1 MAGDAVAAIKKAVS
15 KEELMQAEKRADRA
29 VAALETVTEVA
40 VAGDAALAMKVTVS
54 TEEWTTAGAPHEDV
68 SHRCFAGAAP

>member
-1 MAGDAVAAIKKAVS
+1 MAAIKKAVS

-40 VAGDAALAMKVTVS
+40 VAGDAAVVEKVAVS
-54 TEEWTTAGAPHEDV
+54 TAELMQAEKGVGGRRQLGCRVW
-68 SHRCFAGAAP
+68 RR

>member
-1 MAGDAVAAIKKAVS
+1 
-15 KEELMQAEKRADRA
+15 MQAEKRADRA

-40 VAGDAALAMKVTVS
+40 VLAGDTMLAVKVAVS

-68 SHRCFAGAAP
+68 SPRCFAGAAP